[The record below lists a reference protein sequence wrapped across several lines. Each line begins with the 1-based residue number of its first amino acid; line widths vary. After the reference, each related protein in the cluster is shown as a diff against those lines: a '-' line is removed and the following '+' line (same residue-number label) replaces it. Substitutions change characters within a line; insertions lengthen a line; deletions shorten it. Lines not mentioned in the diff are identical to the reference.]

1 MDAERDGV
9 DGGRGCGEGGDDGG
23 SSSGGGGG
31 GRSSAEK
38 RGSGMVLCASCKARE
53 HVPSS
58 DSLFASTIFIFDC
71 RVG

>member
-1 MDAERDGV
+1 MDAESDGV

-23 SSSGGGGG
+23 SSG
-31 GRSSAEK
+31 GRSSAEE

-58 DSLFASTIFIFDC
+58 ESLAARMCSLFLI
-71 RVG
+71 VG